1 MSAEQAGK
9 NLDALRAQQDAWR
22 NRVHENNMQK
32 SPWIRETVNAWRSL
46 TPEQQA
52 ELLEKAGNKRWSR

>member
-9 NLDALRAQQDAWR
+9 NLDALRAQQDEWR
-22 NRVHENNMQK
+22 KRKHEQDMEK
-32 SPWIRETVNAWRSL
+32 SPWIRETVNAWRAL

-52 ELLEKAGNKRWSR
+52 ELMEKAGNRLWSR